1 MSKLM
6 RKIPALILVGAIIS
20 PLSLL
25 ADATRIVELAR
36 AAIGP
41 EASLNAVQT
50 LSYRGKL
57 TSATDPEES
66 VAVSLYLR
74 KPNSQRL
81 EVEGSAGRQT
91 ILVNGEE
98 GFAIFFNKE
107 TQETVV
113 QVLPFAQSR
122 LYRANARENLFFYR
136 FPPEVRAEVRYLGNG
151 DFMGRPS
158 REVRFTHPGNIVFFR
173 HFDPESGRLLGTVTE
188 DGIVNVEDGDM
199 QVGDLRFRREVRQY
213 RDGEHFQTI
222 TFDKIE
228 VNPQLDDSLFQAPF

>member
-1 MSKLM
+1 MQ
-6 RKIPALILVGAIIS
+6 KIPVILLFGMFLANS
-20 PLSLL
+20 PVW
-25 ADATRIVELAR
+25 ADASQIVAQAR

-50 LSYRGKL
+50 LSYAGTL
-57 TSATDPEES
+57 TSATNPEEK

-81 EVEGSAGRQT
+81 EVEGSSGRQT

-107 TQETVV
+107 TQESVV

-122 LYRANARENLFFYR
+122 LYRANARENLFFFR
-136 FPPEVRAEVRYLGNG
+136 FPPEMRAEVKFLGNSE
-151 DFMGRPS
+151 FMGKPS
-158 REVRFTHPGNIVFFR
+158 REMRFTHPGNVIFFR
-173 HFDPESGRLLGTVTE
+173 HFDPENGRLLGTVTE
-188 DGIVNVEDGDM
+188 DGIVNVEDGDL

-213 RDGEHFQTI
+213 RNGEHFQTI
-222 TFDKIE
+222 TFDRIE
-228 VNPQLDDSLFQAPF
+228 VNPDLDDSLFAAPF